1 MKTSSPLV
9 TAALVLLLTV
19 ATVQGI
25 RLDGETHAALSS
37 QVLFNKSGEEVAV
50 SSSGEVEESIS
61 EEDERAGHR
70 RPENEIHVDYYG
82 PRGHIPSH
90 N

>member
-1 MKTSSPLV
+1 M
-9 TAALVLLLTV
+9 A
-19 ATVQGI
+19 
-25 RLDGETHAALSS
+25 
-37 QVLFNKSGEEVAV
+37 
-50 SSSGEVEESIS
+50 SSGEVEESVS
-61 EEDERAGHR
+61 EEDDRAEHR